1 MNMNYKEAY
10 DELLSY
16 HEDILVLKAKLSDNR
31 KQLEEKSDELKSF
44 LQIMKKEQKD
54 VEALEGLSISSILSK
69 VSGSYD
75 EKLKK
80 ESEEYLLAKIRY
92 DEQNTNLVNLKKEI
106 TRQQSEIRA
115 LEAEHTRLKEHILIS
130 YPEGVALSSEIEAK
144 KKELFHI
151 RKELVEA
158 INAVENVVSLTL
170 DAENKL
176 SSAKS
181 WSTYDTFFGGGMI
194 ADLVKYSKLD
204 EANQHIAD
212 INSAAEIMRKELKDV
227 DMAIE
232 NKMEH
237 IGGGERFIDIAFD
250 NIFSDWSIRGKI
262 STNLEHIQHFLSELR
277 SISNHLRN
285 KMTEIDRELSNL

>member
-1 MNMNYKEAY
+1 MNYKEAY
-10 DELLSY
+10 DTLLGY
-16 HEDILVLKAKLSDNR
+16 HENILVLKAKISDNR
-31 KQLEEKSDELKSF
+31 KQLEEKNNELNSF

-92 DEQNTNLVNLKKEI
+92 DEQNTSILNLKKEI
-106 TRQQSEIRA
+106 ERQQIEIRA
-115 LEAEHTRLKEHILIS
+115 LENEHARLKEHILIS
-130 YPEGVALSSEIEAK
+130 YPEGIALSSEIEAK
-144 KKELFHI
+144 KKELFYV
-151 RKELVEA
+151 RKEIVEA
-158 INAVENVVSLTL
+158 INAVENVVSLASE
-170 DAENKL
+170 AENKL

-181 WSTYDTFFGGGMI
+181 WSTYDTFFGGGI
-194 ADLVKYSKLD
+194 IGDLVKYSKLD
-204 EANQHIAD
+204 EANQHIAN
-212 INSAAEIMRKELKDV
+212 INSAAEIMKKELKDV
-227 DMAIE
+227 DLAIE

-262 STNLEHIQHFLSELR
+262 SSNLEHIQRFLSDLH
-277 SISNHLRN
+277 SISDHLRK
-285 KMTEIDRELSNL
+285 KMIEIDRELANL

>member
-1 MNMNYKEAY
+1 MNYKEAY
-10 DELLSY
+10 DELLGY
-16 HEDILVLKAKLSDNR
+16 HEDILVLKAKLGDNR
-31 KQLEEKSDELKSF
+31 KQLEEKSSELNSF

-75 EKLKK
+75 EKFKR

-92 DEQNTNLVNLKKEI
+92 DEQNTNILNLKKEME
-106 TRQQSEIRA
+106 RQQNEIRA
-115 LEAEHTRLKEHILIS
+115 LENEHARLKEHILIS
-130 YPEGVALSSEIEAK
+130 YPEGIALSSEIEAK
-144 KKELFHI
+144 KKELFYV

-181 WSTYDTFFGGGMI
+181 WSTYDTFFGGGI
-194 ADLVKYSKLD
+194 IGDLVKYSKLD
-204 EANQHIAD
+204 EANQHIAE
-212 INSAAEIMRKELKDV
+212 INSAAEIMHKELQDV

-262 STNLEHIQHFLSELR
+262 STNLEHIQRFLSDLH
-277 SISNHLRN
+277 SISDHLRK
-285 KMTEIDRELSNL
+285 KMIEIDRELSNL

>member
-1 MNMNYKEAY
+1 MNYKEAY
-10 DELLSY
+10 DTLLGY
-16 HEDILVLKAKLSDNR
+16 HENILVLKAKLSDNR
-31 KQLEEKSDELKSF
+31 KQLEEKTTELKSF
-44 LQIMKKEQKD
+44 LQILKKEQKD

-80 ESEEYLLAKIRY
+80 ESEEYLLAKIKY
-92 DEQNTNLVNLKKEI
+92 DEKNSNILTLKKEI
-106 TRQQSEIRA
+106 ERQQSEIRT
-115 LEAEHTRLKEHILIS
+115 LENEHARLKDHILVS
-130 YPEGVALSSEIEAK
+130 YPEGIALSSEIEAK
-144 KKELFHI
+144 KKELFYV

-158 INAVENVVSLTL
+158 VNAVENVVSLTL
-170 DAENKL
+170 EAENKL

-181 WSTYDTFFGGGMI
+181 WSTYDTFFGGGI
-194 ADLVKYSKLD
+194 IGDLVKYSKLD

-212 INSAAEIMRKELKDV
+212 INSAAEVMKKELQDV

-262 STNLEHIQHFLSELR
+262 SSNLEHIQRFLSELH
-277 SISNHLRN
+277 SISDHLRK
-285 KMTEIDRELSNL
+285 KMIEIDRELANL